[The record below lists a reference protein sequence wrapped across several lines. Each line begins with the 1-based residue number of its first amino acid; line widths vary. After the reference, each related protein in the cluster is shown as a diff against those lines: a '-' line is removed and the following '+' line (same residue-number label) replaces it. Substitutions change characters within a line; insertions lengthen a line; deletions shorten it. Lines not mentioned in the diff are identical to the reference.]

1 MEVTEAIRNQI
12 DELRREKAMRF
23 DSLILDLQTEI
34 RSKNTQMKDTWRQF
48 EEAVVAYEKL
58 SSISADIPES
68 VDEDEDENEGP
79 LLRERSASKIASD
92 DEDDYYEKSGLS
104 IQDLEAAGYEYSMPQ
119 PKSTE
124 PSDSYNNN
132 YMDKSLVDR
141 SRSATTEGESP
152 QSTLPFPTSAG
163 TYTAA
168 TVVIPEK
175 KPAVTENKRTSMSSI
190 ASSKALLHDGPKRK
204 AQAKCKRLQYIV
216 KALEA
221 SIAESQYKLVYTR
234 EDYQR
239 SLQALDDLEDDLC
252 SISTRFEEN
261 EKMSLG
267 HFFTALQTKQDQ
279 SIVEVYKD
287 LKEYKTRNNDQ
298 IHRGQKRK
306 RPVDQDVTLLSI
318 GEEDELPLAK
328 VSRTE
333 AKGKPVLKT
342 LLAVGT
348 LTAIAA
354 ATGYANGYLPAS
366 L

>member
-1 MEVTEAIRNQI
+1 
-12 DELRREKAMRF
+12 MRF

-58 SSISADIPES
+58 SSMSADIP
-68 VDEDEDENEGP
+68 VDDEEEEDA
-79 LLRERSASKIASD
+79 LLRERSASKLASD

-104 IQDLEAAGYEYSMPQ
+104 IRDLEAADYDYAMA
-119 PKSTE
+119 KSSE
-124 PSDSYNNN
+124 QSESYNNN

-152 QSTLPFPTSAG
+152 QSTLPIPTSAG

-175 KPAVTENKRTSMSSI
+175 KPAVTEDKRTSMSSI
-190 ASSKALLHDGPKRK
+190 ASSKAHDGPKIK
-204 AQAKCKRLQYIV
+204 AQLKCKRLQYIV

-252 SISTRFEEN
+252 SISTKFEEN

-287 LKEYKTRNNDQ
+287 LKEYKTRNNDP

-306 RPVDQDVTLLSI
+306 RSIDDQDVTLVSVD
-318 GEEDELPLAK
+318 EELPVAK

-333 AKGKPVLKT
+333 GSGGKPVLKT

>member
-1 MEVTEAIRNQI
+1 
-12 DELRREKAMRF
+12 MRF

-34 RSKNTQMKDTWRQF
+34 RSKNTQMKDTWHQF

-68 VDEDEDENEGP
+68 VDEEEDESEGP

-104 IQDLEAAGYEYSMPQ
+104 IQDLEAAGYEYNMPQ

-124 PSDSYNNN
+124 QSDSYNNN

-175 KPAVTENKRTSMSSI
+175 KPAVTEDKRTSMSSV
-190 ASSKALLHDGPKRK
+190 ASSKALIHDGPKRK
-204 AQAKCKRLQYIV
+204 AQSKCKRLQHIV

-252 SISTRFEEN
+252 SISTRFEET

-267 HFFTALQTKQDQ
+267 HFFSALQTKQDQ

-306 RPVDQDVTLLSI
+306 RPVDQDQAVNLLSI
-318 GEEDELPLAK
+318 GEQNELPLAK

-333 AKGKPVLKT
+333 AKPPGKPVLKT

-354 ATGYANGYLPAS
+354 ATGFANGYLPAS
-366 L
+366 F